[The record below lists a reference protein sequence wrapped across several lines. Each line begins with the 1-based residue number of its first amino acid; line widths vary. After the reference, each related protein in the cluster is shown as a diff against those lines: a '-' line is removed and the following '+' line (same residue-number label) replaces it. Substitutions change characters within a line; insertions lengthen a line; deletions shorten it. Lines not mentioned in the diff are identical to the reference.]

1 MVEKFKKI
9 GIIGK
14 YADSSVSETLRALSD
29 YLLSRDIAIL
39 LDDAT
44 AAVWPDHGLEI
55 ANREQLGRKCDLAII
70 VGGDGTFLNAARSLA
85 HHDIALLGLNLGRLG
100 FLTDISPSDMQS
112 RLDEIFAGQYTEEE
126 RFLLQCRVLRDG
138 EQINQSDAFND
149 VVIHKSDVARMI
161 EVDTYV
167 NGTFVYTLRSDG
179 LIVSTPTGSTAYAL
193 SGGGPIIQPCLNAMT
208 LVPIC
213 PHTMS
218 NRPIVIDANTV
229 VEIVVKGQ
237 GQVHAQISCDGQIN
251 LGVVAGDRIQ
261 IRKKEHPVNMIHPVD
276 HDHFSILREKL
287 NWG

>member
-1 MVEKFKKI
+1 MVASFSHI

-14 YADSSVSETLRALSD
+14 YADSSVSETLRALTD
-29 YLLSRDIAIL
+29 YLKSRDLPIL

-44 AAVWPDHGLEI
+44 AEVWPDHGLEI
-55 ANREQLGRKCDLAII
+55 ASRDHLGQQCDLAIV

-100 FLTDISPSDMQS
+100 FLTDISPNGMQAK
-112 RLDEIFAGQYTEEE
+112 LDEIFAGQYTEEE
-126 RFLLQCRVLRDG
+126 RFLLQCRVIRDG
-138 EQINQSDAFND
+138 EQISQSDAFND
-149 VVIHKSDVARMI
+149 VVVHKWDVARMI
-161 EVDTYV
+161 EVDAYI

-193 SGGGPIIQPCLNAMT
+193 SGGGPIMQPCLNAVI

-218 NRPIVIDANTV
+218 NRPIVVDANTV

-261 IRKKEHPVNMIHPVD
+261 IRKKEHPVTMIHPVD
-276 HDHFSILREKL
+276 HDHFHILREKL

>member
-29 YLLSRDIAIL
+29 YLQSRDIAIL

-44 AAVWPDHGLEI
+44 AAVWPEHGLEI

-100 FLTDISPSDMQS
+100 FLTDISPKDMES
-112 RLDEIFAGQYTEEE
+112 KFDEIFAGQYTEEE

-149 VVIHKSDVARMI
+149 VVVHKSDVARMI
-161 EVDTYV
+161 EVDTYI

-193 SGGGPIIQPCLNAMT
+193 SGGGPIMQPCLNAVI

-261 IRKKEHPVNMIHPVD
+261 IRKKEHPVKMIHPVD
-276 HDHFSILREKL
+276 HDHFHVLREKL